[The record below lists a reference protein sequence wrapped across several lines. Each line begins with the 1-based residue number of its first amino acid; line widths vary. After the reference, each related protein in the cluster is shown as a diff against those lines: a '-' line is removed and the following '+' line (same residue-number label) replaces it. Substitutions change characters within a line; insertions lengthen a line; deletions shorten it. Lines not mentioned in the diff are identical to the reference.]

1 MGKRRN
7 GEGTWGVKIIRGIEY
22 RFYRNAD
29 GKYFYGKTDKEV
41 REKIKKYKPIPI
53 DDKSIRKQYFGD
65 YVMEWLAEV
74 KRPTI
79 KRHTY
84 DGYEDCLS
92 GQLLN
97 YQYSNLSDIQVGS
110 VTTSD
115 INKYYTSLAEHYSKG
130 TIKKNYAILSQCI
143 KYGNKHNHFIEQID
157 LDEISVPHDDVI
169 QKQTR
174 EIQFLSDEDMRKLYE
189 ESKRINV
196 PGFNFG
202 GKIGDL
208 TYGNNAKLLM
218 FIMFTGLRIGEAID
232 LKWSNVELSDAPRVH
247 VASSAVQLKNRDE
260 NSRVKYIEESTT
272 TKSYSGERYVPL
284 NQSALEILEYE
295 KKLNPKYK
303 PNDYVF
309 ITKNCDK
316 IKSRQ
321 NVNRTLRDMLIRSG
335 CSVQNCTPH
344 GLRHSFG
351 SALLRKGVDIKVVS
365 KLLGHKDITV
375 TYNVYIHILKE
386 QEIEAVSELTELFDN
401 TKKEGE

>member
-7 GEGTWGVKIIRGIEY
+7 GEGTWGIKTIRGIEY
-22 RFYRNAD
+22 RFYRNPD
-29 GKYFYGKTDKEV
+29 GKYFYGKTEREV
-41 REKIKKYKPIPI
+41 REKLKKYKPLLI
-53 DDKSIRKQYFGD
+53 DDKSIRKEYFGD
-65 YVMEWLAEV
+65 YVADWLENV
-74 KRPTI
+74 KRPKI

-84 DGYEDCLS
+84 DGYEDCIT

-97 YQYSNLSDIQVGS
+97 YKYNNLSDIQVGS
-110 VTTSD
+110 ITTLD
-115 INKYYTSLAEHYSKG
+115 INRYYTSLAEHYSKG

-143 KYGNKHNHFIEQID
+143 KYGNKYNHFSEPID
-157 LDEISVPHDDVI
+157 LDDISIPHNDVI
-169 QKQTR
+169 KKQTR
-174 EIQFLSDEDMRKLYE
+174 EVQFLSDDDMKKLYE

-232 LKWSNVELSDAPRVH
+232 LKWSNVELGDSPRVH
-247 VASSAVQLKNRDE
+247 VTSSSVQLKNR
-260 NSRVKYIEESTT
+260 NKKTNTKYIEESTT

-284 NQSALEILEYE
+284 NQTALEILEYE
-295 KKLNPKYK
+295 DKLNP
-303 PNDYVF
+303 NHNSTDYVF
-309 ITKNCDK
+309 ITENRDK

-321 NVNRTLRDMLIRSG
+321 NVNRTLRDMLVRSG

-386 QEIEAVSELTELFDN
+386 QEIEAVSGLTELFTDI
-401 TKKEGE
+401 KKEGE